1 MQETPRQYT
10 KRILKNVE
18 GKDPLAILSS
28 TPTRIAKL
36 LRGIPLKRLSARPDP
51 TRWSVGMIL
60 AHLADAELVSGYRF
74 RLVLGS
80 NRTTIQAFDQD
91 AWAAFSHY
99 AKHDP
104 RLSLEAYRVQRERTV
119 RLLKSLPRNMWNY
132 YGMHSERGK
141 ETVKRMAQ
149 MIAGHDI
156 NHLRQIE
163 RMVRGKKQAPTPR

>member
-1 MQETPRQYT
+1 MQETPQQYT
-10 KRILKNVE
+10 NRILKNVG
-18 GKDPLAILSS
+18 GKDPLTILSS
-28 TPTRIAKL
+28 TPGRLTKI
-36 LRGIPLKRLSARPDP
+36 LRGIPSKRLSARPEP
-51 TRWSVGMIL
+51 GRWSVGMIL

-80 NRTTIQAFDQD
+80 NRTAIQAYDQD
-91 AWAAFSHY
+91 AWAAFSRY

-104 RLSLEAYRVQRERTV
+104 RLSLEAFRVQRDRTV
-119 RLLKSLPRNMWNY
+119 RLLRSLPKNMWNY

-156 NHLRQIE
+156 NHLKQIE
-163 RMVRGKKQAPTPR
+163 RIVRGKR